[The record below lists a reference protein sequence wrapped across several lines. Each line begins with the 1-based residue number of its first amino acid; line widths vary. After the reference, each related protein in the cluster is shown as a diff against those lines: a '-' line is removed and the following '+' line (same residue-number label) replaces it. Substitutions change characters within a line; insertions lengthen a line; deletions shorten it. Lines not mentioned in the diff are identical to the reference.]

1 LRIALLFIL
10 LIFSPVTKASPEKL
24 TFVFL
29 TEEVAKSA
37 LDLINYVPF
46 GGLLA
51 EANTPKDCAPMGD
64 GCFHPQYGFIPNTDL
79 EKNESKKPPK
89 EEAPSEASKVRTIN
103 SLETNMIE
111 CEEGNHFDIF
121 CGKSKKD
128 SRPGDVEIWF
138 DISTSMRKVDWNHKD
153 PMCHRQQ
160 FATKLERDCKAG
172 ISFSVYNTSIK
183 QISQLSTICTSK
195 GDNDSKRL
203 TQWIDNSQAKHLVV
217 ITDIDEMSGQ
227 LKDYLDMIG
236 ANIVGVGVKP
246 FYSTDLQDWAKKN
259 LRSCY
264 K

>member
-1 LRIALLFIL
+1 MRIALLIFL
-10 LIFSPVTKASPEKL
+10 FVFSPVTKASPEKL
-24 TFVFL
+24 TFIFL
-29 TEEVAKSA
+29 TEESAKAA
-37 LDLINYVPF
+37 LDLINHVPY

-51 EANTPKDCAPMGD
+51 EANMPEGCAPMGD
-64 GCFHPQYGFIPNTDL
+64 GCFHPQFGFIPYEDS
-79 EKNESKKPPK
+79 EKEKSKKAPQG
-89 EEAPSEASKVRTIN
+89 ETPSEQAKVRTIN
-103 SLETNMIE
+103 SLETDMIK

-128 SRPGDVEIWF
+128 SKPGDVEIWF

-153 PMCHRQQ
+153 PMCKRQQ

-183 QISQLSTICTSK
+183 QISQLNTICTSK
-195 GDNDSKRL
+195 GDNNSKRL
-203 TQWIDNSQAKHLVV
+203 TEWIDNSQAKHLVV

-246 FYSTDLQDWAKKN
+246 FYSADLQEWAKKN
-259 LRSCY
+259 LKSCY